1 MEFFKQIQ
9 KRGELCNEPP
19 GCRPSFDNFF
29 FGGRLLGVELCPQKR
44 VPPSPD
50 SRACA
55 EVALPGNAVFA
66 GAGNSSEMRPDCGRA
81 A

>member
-1 MEFFKQIQ
+1 MNPQAAAPASTI
-9 KRGELCNEPP
+9 
-19 GCRPSFDNFF
+19 F

-66 GAGNSSEMRPDCGRA
+66 GAVNSSEMRPDCGRA
-81 A
+81 ARTRHADFLGTGD